1 MIKKSKLVAFAF
13 ALGLFSTVNAQLVD
27 EKDVTVTLDLQ
38 PVFGVR
44 MTTPNQIEFVF
55 DDISEYYAGITQYAA
70 TVLK

>member
-38 PVFGVR
+38 PVLELEIVQV
-44 MTTPNQIEFVF
+44 N
-55 DDISEYYAGITQYAA
+55 
-70 TVLK
+70 